1 MSDDVTSLFPY
12 LFIKLPLSIL
22 CTKGTT
28 TNTTQDTNEDT
39 IIKPKILTLFDC
51 GHCHYKDT
59 HIIPH
64 RVLRI
69 LLLYIQEHNHSTSEH
84 TTT

>member
-1 MSDDVTSLFPY
+1 MSDDVTSLFTY

-39 IIKPKILTLFDC
+39 IIKPNIDTIRLWTL
-51 GHCHYKDT
+51 
-59 HIIPH
+59 P
-64 RVLRI
+64 L
-69 LLLYIQEHNHSTSEH
+69 
-84 TTT
+84 